1 MGSKDSISRPFFLF
15 SIKFLQLEPFNYLIF
30 FIFIVFKHSL
40 GIALL
45 QKKVDC
51 PPEAKNVP
59 IGERRQP
66 VDQKK

>member
-1 MGSKDSISRPFFLF
+1 MSFK
-15 SIKFLQLEPFNYLIF
+15 LEYLRYLIVHALR
-30 FIFIVFKHSL
+30 INKFKHSL
-40 GIALL
+40 GIALTS
-45 QKKVDC
+45 KKVDC